1 MNLQLTL
8 YENQRLREVARE
20 YRKRGYEVL
29 VEPSPAQLPSFLAPF
44 RIDLLARNDE
54 ETVVIEVRTQGS
66 LTSAPELDAIA
77 RVLQHRPQWRFELV
91 VTNPRDRDA
100 LRFADATSLGMSEIV
115 LRLQEA
121 RELSDDEHGEAAL
134 LLAWSATEALLR
146 YIADAEAI
154 QVRSHSPA
162 QVIKSLY
169 TYGVLDMEQYEV
181 LQAGL
186 ETRNRLIHG
195 YREQRSLM
203 DVVAR
208 LLGVAEE
215 LRGQHLY

>member
-1 MNLQLTL
+1 MTLQPTI

-29 VEPSPAQLPSFLAPF
+29 VEPSPTQLPSFLAPF
-44 RIDLLARNDE
+44 RIDLLARNRE
-54 ETVVIEVRTQGS
+54 ENVVIEVRTQGS

-77 RVLQHRPQWRFELV
+77 QVLQHRPQWRFELV
-91 VTNPRDRDA
+91 VTNPRDRKA
-100 LRFADATSLGMSEIV
+100 FYFKDATSLGIPEIV
-115 LRLQEA
+115 SRLQEA

-154 QVRSHSPA
+154 QVVSHSPA

-169 TYGVLDMEQYEV
+169 TYGVLDMDQYEA
-181 LQAGL
+181 LQAEL

-203 DVVAR
+203 DDVMR
-208 LLGVAEE
+208 LLHVAEG
-215 LRGQHLY
+215 LRGQL